1 MSRVPIIDG
10 VETDF
15 CKGSLACNKQDSTAR
30 LAIVLLKLFCNTY
43 SDTINL

>member
-15 CKGSLACNKQDSTAR
+15 CKGSLACNKQVSTAR
-30 LAIVLLKLFCNTY
+30 LAIILLKPFCYTNNNTI
-43 SDTINL
+43 SL